1 VYETFE
7 NYPEKKMSMEKID
20 RNQHGWFSNPRI
32 EEAAWRDKKTCNR
45 GLCGGGQHDRFPL
58 TL

>member
-1 VYETFE
+1 
-7 NYPEKKMSMEKID
+7 MSMEKID